1 MGRVDFYRVGRD
13 PVQKLL
19 AAVAA
24 KLLDQGERLLIVAA
38 SAMQRQ
44 EIDAGLWSHQ
54 PTSFLPHGP
63 VGSDH
68 AVHEPILISGEFLD
82 SAPNGARNI
91 ALADGVWHQGA
102 LDFQRIFLLFDDSRI
117 QEARETWRILK
128 SVDGVER
135 HFWQQDDQ
143 GRWSEAG

>member
-19 AAVAA
+19 PAVAT
-24 KLLDQGERLLIVAA
+24 KLLDTGERLLIVAA

-44 EIDAGLWSHQ
+44 DIDMALWAHS
-54 PTSFLPHGP
+54 PTSFLPHGHA
-63 VGSDH
+63 GSEQ
-68 AVHEPILISGEFLD
+68 AEREPILISGEFLNI
-82 SAPNGARNI
+82 APNGAGNI
-91 ALADGVWHQGA
+91 ALADGVWHDGA

-117 QEARETWRILK
+117 NEARETWRILK
-128 SVDGVER
+128 NVEGVER